1 MRKFRFRF
9 EQVLEYRR
17 IRETLAQEAFAEALS
32 AYLEQR
38 ERLLQM
44 QEHRRALLE
53 RLREAHQGALD
64 MEAIS
69 ASEQYRS
76 MLEMAILIQG
86 RQVQELAGIAEE
98 KRQILVEALK
108 KREVMDKMKDQ
119 ERAEYMNFI
128 RRLEQKFLDEIT
140 ATRFN
145 DDRRSETLNNRP

>member
-1 MRKFRFRF
+1 
-9 EQVLEYRR
+9 
-17 IRETLAQEAFAEALS
+17 
-32 AYLEQR
+32 
-38 ERLLQM
+38 
-44 QEHRRALLE
+44 
-53 RLREAHQGALD
+53 